1 MLLDLLTTEITKPYK
16 LSVGIEP
23 TKNCELIFIY
33 LIFFA
38 VMVFKNKSSTT
49 KAFNFLVGETNSLF
63 LV

>member
-1 MLLDLLTTEITKPYK
+1 MIIQLNRLLFFLLLDLLTIEITKPYK

-38 VMVFKNKSSTT
+38 VMVFKNKSSYN
-49 KAFNFLVGETNSLF
+49 KGI
-63 LV
+63 